1 MSDSELLSMPTYG
14 MAQVDRIL
22 RLGTGTAR
30 RWIDG
35 YERDGHYYLPVVRE
49 EPTGRD
55 VVTWGEFV
63 EASFLAHYRNSGVP
77 MRRMRPVVE
86 RLRTE
91 FKSQY
96 PLAELRPFAQ
106 GKELL
111 MEIQAEIGLEQ
122 QMLLVV
128 LRTNQ
133 IVLTDRA
140 QQFHDSVTWSKQRRR
155 VAKSMVLVDSAQ
167 SVTVDPLVAFG
178 EPAVRSIRT
187 DILASSYRAGDSI
200 EDLAIGYDLDVAE
213 VNDALRYELS
223 IAA

>member
-1 MSDSELLSMPTYG
+1 MSDSDLLSTPTYG

-22 RLGTGTAR
+22 RLSSGTAR

-35 YERDGHYYLPVVRE
+35 YERDGHFYLPVVRE
-49 EPTGRD
+49 ETTGTD

-91 FKSQY
+91 LQTPY

-106 GKELL
+106 GRELL
-111 MEIQAEIGLEQ
+111 MEIQTEVGLEP
-122 QMLLVV
+122 QMLVVV

-133 IVLTDRA
+133 IVLTERA
-140 QQFHDSVTWSKQRRR
+140 QQFHDSVDWSKHRRNI
-155 VAKSMVLVDSAQ
+155 ALSMVLAE
-167 SVTVDPLVAFG
+167 SVTVDPLIAFG
-178 EPAVRSIRT
+178 EPAVRSVRT
-187 DILASSYRAGDSI
+187 DVLASAHRAGDSV
-200 EDLAIGYDLDVAE
+200 EDLALGYDLDVSE
-213 VNDALRYELS
+213 VNDALRYELNL
-223 IAA
+223 AA

>member
-1 MSDSELLSMPTYG
+1 VSDSDLLSTPTYG

-22 RLGTGTAR
+22 HLSTGTAG

-49 EPTGRD
+49 EPTGND

-63 EASFLAHYRNSGVP
+63 EARLLAHYRNSGVP

-91 FKSQY
+91 LKTPY

-111 MEIQAEIGLEQ
+111 MEIQTEVGLEQ
-122 QMLLVV
+122 QLLLVV

-133 IVLTDRA
+133 IVLTERA
-140 QQFHDSVTWSKQRRR
+140 QQFHDSVAWSKQRRSI
-155 VAKSMVLVDSAQ
+155 AKSMVLVESAQ
-167 SVTVDPLVAFG
+167 SVTVDPLIAFG
-178 EPAVRSIRT
+178 EPAVRSVRT
-187 DILASSYRAGDSI
+187 DILASAFRAGDSV
-200 EDLAIGYDLDVAE
+200 EELAVGYDLDVAE
-213 VNDALRYELS
+213 VNDALRYESSL
-223 IAA
+223 AA